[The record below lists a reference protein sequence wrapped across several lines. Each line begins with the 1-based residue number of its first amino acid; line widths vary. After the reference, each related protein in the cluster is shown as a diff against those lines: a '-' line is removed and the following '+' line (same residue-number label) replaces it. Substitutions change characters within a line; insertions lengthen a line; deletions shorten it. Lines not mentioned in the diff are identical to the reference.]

1 MAELRTDGTKETL
14 NQEVKNLLE
23 TVNTTYQVN
32 ILENELRN
40 LIDVHEDEYLFSLGV
55 EYTWLMEEKEKDNYR
70 DLASAVYE
78 EYLETYLK

>member
-1 MAELRTDGTKETL
+1 MTELRTDGTKETL
-14 NQEVKNLLE
+14 NQEIKNLLE

-32 ILENELRN
+32 ILEKELRY
-40 LIDVHEDEYLFSLGV
+40 LIDVHENEYLFSLGI
-55 EYTWLMEEKEKDNYR
+55 EYTWLMEEKEKDNYK

>member
-14 NQEVKNLLE
+14 NQEIKNLLE

-32 ILENELRN
+32 ILENELRY
-40 LIDVHEDEYLFSLGV
+40 LIDVHEDEYLFSLGI
-55 EYTWLMEEKEKDNYR
+55 EYTWLMEEKEKDNYK